1 MAQLVGRYAV
11 RLIGRI
17 NRARYDIR
25 AGLLAAAVWDADLMT
40 RRTRTVPLDQRA
52 NPNTLR

>member
-17 NRARYDIR
+17 NRTPRQYSGVR
-25 AGLLAAAVWDADLMT
+25 SSCLGCGLVT